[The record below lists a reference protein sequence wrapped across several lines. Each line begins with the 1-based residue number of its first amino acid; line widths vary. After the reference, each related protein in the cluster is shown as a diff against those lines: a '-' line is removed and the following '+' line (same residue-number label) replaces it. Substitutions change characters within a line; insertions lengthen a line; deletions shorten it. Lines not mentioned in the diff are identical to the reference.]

1 MRATRLF
8 RRPRPLTLRAREELD
23 FYLAISPWAIGFIV
37 FGGGP
42 LVASLVMSL
51 TDWTGLTTRHWV
63 GVQNYVAMVTADRD
77 FFTVLR
83 NTFYYSFGSVS
94 LGVVLSLAVALLMNQ
109 KVPGINVFRTLY
121 YLPAVTSGVAIAIM
135 FAWIFNPQVGLIN
148 FLLSL
153 IGIKG
158 PLWLASQQWAMP
170 ALILMSLWGVG
181 GNMVVLLAGLQG
193 VPEELYDAAKV
204 DGAGKWREFLHVT
217 LPMISPVVFFI
228 IITSIISTF
237 QVFEN
242 VYIMTRGGPGTATR
256 VYVFHLYQNAFEY
269 QKMGYASALA
279 WVLFLII
286 LGLTWLQLRASRY
299 WVYYEF
305 EGETR

>member
-1 MRATRLF
+1 MTAIKCL
-8 RRPRPLTLRAREELD
+8 RRPRQLSLRAREELD
-23 FYLAISPWAIGFIV
+23 FYLAILPWLIGFIA
-37 FGGGP
+37 FSAGP
-42 LVASLVMSL
+42 LIASLAMSL
-51 TDWTGLTTRHWV
+51 TNWTGLTTRNWV
-63 GVQNYVAMVTADRD
+63 GLQNYATMLTGDRD

-109 KVPGINVFRTLY
+109 KVPGINIFRTLY

-204 DGAGKWREFLHVT
+204 DGAGEWREFLHVT

-228 IITSIISTF
+228 IITSIIGTF